1 MAEGSGLGVQMANL
15 ITLLRLLLL
24 CLLVAMA
31 YWASPAVQLAS
42 APLLVLIIAL
52 DGLDGYVARRLG
64 EVSVFGSIFDVVA
77 DRVVENVLWLVLGDL
92 GLVPMWV
99 AIVFLVRGAVVDT
112 IRYTSRKPGTTVF
125 GMMSSPWGQFIVGGR
140 LMRGLY
146 GTVKALTFG
155 WVLFCQPWPVL
166 EPAVWD
172 KWAPMAEAVT
182 MTLVIASVV
191 LCLVRGLPVVI
202 EFVISHS
209 MIGRLQVSFRSR

>member
-1 MAEGSGLGVQMANL
+1 MANL

-31 YWASPAVQLAS
+31 YWASPQVQLAN

-77 DRVVENVLWLVLGDL
+77 DRVVENVLWLVLADL

-112 IRYTSRKPGTTVF
+112 IRYINRKPGTTIF

-155 WVLFCQPWPVL
+155 WVLLCQPWPSL
-166 EPAVWD
+166 DPAL
-172 KWAPMAEAVT
+172 WADWAQTASAVT

-191 LCLVRGLPVVI
+191 LCLVRGVPVVL
-202 EFVISHS
+202 EFL
-209 MIGRLQVSFRSR
+209 IGQGLTARPPAFLKGR

>member
-1 MAEGSGLGVQMANL
+1 MANL

-31 YWASPAVQLAS
+31 YRASPATQLAS

-125 GMMSSPWGQFIVGGR
+125 GMMVSPWGQFIVGGR

-155 WVLFCQPWPVL
+155 WVLFWQPWPAL
-166 EPAVWD
+166 EPTVWD
-172 KWAPMAEAVT
+172 KWAQTADAVT

-202 EFVISHS
+202 EFLVGHS

>member
-1 MAEGSGLGVQMANL
+1 MANL

-77 DRVVENVLWLVLGDL
+77 DRVVEIVLWLVLGDL

-112 IRYTSRKPGTTVF
+112 IRYTSRKAGTTVF
-125 GMMSSPWGQFIVGGR
+125 GMMVSPWGQFIVGGR

-155 WVLFCQPWPVL
+155 WVLFWQPWPSL
-166 EPAVWD
+166 NPAL
-172 KWAPMAEAVT
+172 WAEWAQTADAVT

-202 EFVISHS
+202 EFLIGHS